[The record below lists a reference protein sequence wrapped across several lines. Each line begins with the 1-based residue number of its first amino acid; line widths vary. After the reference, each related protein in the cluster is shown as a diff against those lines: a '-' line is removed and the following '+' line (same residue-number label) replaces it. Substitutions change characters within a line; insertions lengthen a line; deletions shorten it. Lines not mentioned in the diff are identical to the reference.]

1 MELKIRQI
9 NVFFFISAIH
19 KLLNINFLKQNM
31 SIALFFFLTSSLRHP
46 KIFVKEFSD
55 FLMSCHQ
62 HCLGVNLLVQ
72 R

>member
-31 SIALFFFLTSSLRHP
+31 SIALFFFRN
-46 KIFVKEFSD
+46 KGFF
-55 FLMSCHQ
+55 
-62 HCLGVNLLVQ
+62 VNLGGKNNA
-72 R
+72 